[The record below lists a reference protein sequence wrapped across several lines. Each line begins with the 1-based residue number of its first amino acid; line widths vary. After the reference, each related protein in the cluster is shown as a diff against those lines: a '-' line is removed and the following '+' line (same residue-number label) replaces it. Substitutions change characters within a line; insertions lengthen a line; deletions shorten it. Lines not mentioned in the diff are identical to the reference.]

1 MIEGVT
7 SADQYIYHYTP
18 VAKVKAILQNR
29 TLQFG
34 MYIKTNDPKE
44 SKDWKF
50 DLGTNENADI
60 GRYDMQA
67 LGAWLSAQLKANAR
81 VACFSLDTPLLSG
94 NHLSDIFKR
103 GFCKPRMWAQYAGCH
118 TGACLVFDFQKLHR
132 LVEEQFPSPFLVIGG
147 PMQYEDRD
155 VIRRWEDTT
164 YTINVD
170 YLERA
175 GKAEYVK
182 WHLLTYYK
190 RLFFEKMT
198 DWRDERE
205 FRWMIFGSQTDDL
218 YVKFEDALV
227 GIVFG
232 EESDESEV
240 SEIMKMTSDM
250 SLRYIGL
257 KWKNCSPW
265 YDFGNLKYLRLKI

>member
-7 SADQYIYHYTP
+7 SANQYIYHYTP
-18 VAKVKAILQNR
+18 CAKPTLQSR
-29 TLQFG
+29 TLKFG
-34 MYIKTNDPKE
+34 MYIRTNDPKE
-44 SKDWKF
+44 SKDWEF

-81 VACFSLDTPLLSG
+81 AACFSLDTPPLSG

-103 GFCKPRMWAQYAGCH
+103 GFCKPRMWAQYAARH
-118 TGACLVFDFQKLHR
+118 TGACLVFDFQKLHW

-147 PMQYEDRD
+147 PMQYVDRD
-155 VIRRWEDTT
+155 VIRRMDETA
-164 YTINVD
+164 YTINID
-170 YLERA
+170 YLERM
-175 GKAEYVK
+175 GKTEYVK
-182 WHLLTYYK
+182 WHLLAYYK

-250 SLRYIGL
+250 SIHYTGL

-265 YDFGNLKYLRLKI
+265 YDFGNLKYLGLKS